1 MAQSPRVPMQPRDS
15 AMSTISSASSPGS
28 HSCGHQG
35 RLSSTATAAKRSR
48 SFSKSSSVSSSP
60 VPLLLTGLGFP
71 RRLPFANQPYMLHQ
85 GRCHPFSQPN

>member
-35 RLSSTATAAKRSR
+35 RLSSTATAANRSR
-48 SFSKSSSVSSSP
+48 SFSRSSSLSSSP
-60 VPLLLTGLGFP
+60 AALSLPALGF
-71 RRLPFANQPYMLHQ
+71 RVA
-85 GRCHPFSQPN
+85 C